1 MKRKVLT
8 MAALL
13 GAASAASIFG
23 TTRVARSSDHLDA
36 PATKADPAADINDLY
51 AWVDGSNLVL
61 ALTVFPAASGP
72 TDAGLGSQFSNT
84 VQYVIHTS
92 SGTAFGNTSAKEDII
107 CTFDTSQ
114 NISCWVG
121 ADDYVTGNA
130 SAASTDGGP
139 TGLVSADGKVK
150 VFAGL
155 RADPFF
161 FNLDGFHN
169 TEHTVEGAESTLSF
183 DEAGCPTLDPGTAAT
198 LRTQLQTNPDGGL
211 AVDFFAPLNT
221 LAIVVSVD
229 KSLVTKGGT
238 VVSTWASTH
247 VSP

>member
-1 MKRKVLT
+1 

-36 PATKADPAADINDLY
+36 PATKADPTADINDLY
-51 AWVDGSNLVL
+51 AWMDGSNLVL
-61 ALTVFPAASGP
+61 ALTVFPEATGP
-72 TDAGLGSQFSNT
+72 TADGGLGAQFSNT

-92 SGTAFGNTSAKEDII
+92 SGTAFGNTSASEDII
-107 CTFDTSQ
+107 CTFDTTQ

-121 ADDYVTGNA
+121 ADEFVTGNA
-130 SAASTDGGP
+130 GLVSTDGGP
-139 TGLVSADGKVK
+139 TGLVSMDGKVK

-161 FNLDGFHN
+161 FNLDGFHH
-169 TEHTVEGAESTLSF
+169 TEATVESVESTLSF

-198 LRTQLQTNPDGGL
+198 LDTQLKTNPDGGL
-211 AVDFFAPLNT
+211 AADFFASLDT

-229 KSLVTKGGT
+229 KSLVTRGGS

-247 VSP
+247 MSP